1 MLRDR
6 LCPCFGSQ
14 SSGDTGPDLDPVLLV
29 SGIGGSILHS
39 KKKLF
44 GIEFETRVWVRI
56 LFSDMEFKKKLWSL
70 YNPKTGYTESLDE
83 DVEILVPD
91 DDYGLYAID
100 ILDPSLV
107 IKLLHFSEVYHFH
120 DMIDMLV
127 GCGYKKGT
135 SLFGYGYDFRQ
146 SNRIDKLMDGLKV
159 KLETAY
165 KASGGRKVTII
176 SHSMGGLL
184 VMCFMSL
191 HNEVCSFC
199 HAAVENLTII
209 YKLHFIF
216 FNGGLLAFHFF
227 DRSDKLLFNGSFVY
241 IYKADWLRII
251 LMLASV
257 VSGVS
262 NDIISA
268 SSILVT
274 FLSATASA
282 IPPLCE
288 LAYFLDL
295 TNYLSKASLV
305 ELDNPFPHF
314 LGAPGCIND
323 ALLTGLQFIEGFE
336 AYFFVSRWTM
346 HQLLV
351 ECPSVYEMLPNPY
364 FSWKM
369 QPQINVWRGHTE
381 DGETSVKLESYSPIE
396 SISLFKEALRHNELD
411 YGGNT
416 IALPF
421 NFSILNWA
429 AGTRKLIDNAK
440 LPNETSPIADLSEIC
455 HTMPQYTYVDGDGTV
470 PAESAMADGFEAVE
484 RVGVAAT
491 HRGLLCDQTVF
502 ELIQKWLGIEQ
513 KIKKQLKTSKV
524 VQEVLFFLSKM
535 KTLHGWECNKI
546 KIAEKEKEGA
556 WHWQIAKY
564 INIKMKRGYISK
576 KARVLLSF
584 SFPPMHK
591 SHSVFFFLIIITHSH
606 PFFDFRASFFPLLFL
621 FFSLV

>member
-1 MLRDR
+1 
-6 LCPCFGSQ
+6 
-14 SSGDTGPDLDPVLLV
+14 
-29 SGIGGSILHS
+29 
-39 KKKLF
+39 
-44 GIEFETRVWVRI
+44 
-56 LFSDMEFKKKLWSL
+56 
-70 YNPKTGYTESLDE
+70 YTESLDE

-100 ILDPSLV
+100 VLDPSLV

-191 HNEVCSFC
+191 HNE
-199 HAAVENLTII
+199 
-209 YKLHFIF
+209 
-216 FNGGLLAFHFF
+216 
-227 DRSDKLLFNGSFVY
+227 
-241 IYKADWLRII
+241 
-251 LMLASV
+251 
-257 VSGVS
+257 
-262 NDIISA
+262 
-268 SSILVT
+268 
-274 FLSATASA
+274 
-282 IPPLCE
+282 
-288 LAYFLDL
+288 
-295 TNYLSKASLV
+295 
-305 ELDNPFPHF
+305 
-314 LGAPGCIND
+314 
-323 ALLTGLQFIEGFE
+323 FIEGFE

-346 HQLLV
+346 HQLVISIFRVVDSVFGGPLV

-381 DGETSVKLESYSPIE
+381 DGQTSVKLESYSPIE

-440 LPNETSPIADLSEIC
+440 LPSGVHFYNIYGTSFDTPFDVWYVIESLYQLGSIC
-455 HTMPQYTYVDGDGTV
+455 FTENDFWKLILYFSPQYTYVDGDGTV

-484 RVGVAAT
+484 RVGVAAS

-502 ELIQKWLGIEQ
+502 KLIQKWLGIEQ

-524 VQEVLFFLSKM
+524 V
-535 KTLHGWECNKI
+535 N
-546 KIAEKEKEGA
+546 
-556 WHWQIAKY
+556 
-564 INIKMKRGYISK
+564 
-576 KARVLLSF
+576 
-584 SFPPMHK
+584 
-591 SHSVFFFLIIITHSH
+591 
-606 PFFDFRASFFPLLFL
+606 AS
-621 FFSLV
+621 SN